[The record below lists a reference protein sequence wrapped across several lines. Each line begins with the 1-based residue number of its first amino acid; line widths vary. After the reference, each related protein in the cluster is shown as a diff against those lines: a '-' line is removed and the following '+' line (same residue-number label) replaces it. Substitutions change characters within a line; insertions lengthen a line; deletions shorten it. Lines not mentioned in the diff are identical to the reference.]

1 MINDRL
7 HSKEVLHRFGKRV
20 VSRSRANLTRDGRK
34 GRLYDSLEFE
44 LDVFKNSISLGFSM
58 NDYGEFI
65 DQGVSGTKRKFN
77 TRFSFRDKMPP
88 RRKMLEIVNRK
99 RMRLRD
105 RTSGK
110 FKKGGQD
117 SLAFLVQR
125 HVFEQGI
132 APSYFFTK
140 PFESAFKDLPDDLE
154 EAYALDIGDMIQQ
167 AFSNGTT
174 N

>member
-1 MINDRL
+1 
-7 HSKEVLHRFGKRV
+7 
-20 VSRSRANLTRDGRK
+20 
-34 GRLYDSLEFE
+34 
-44 LDVFKNSISLGFSM
+44 M

-77 TRFSFRDKMPP
+77 TKFSFRDKMPP
-88 RRKMLEIVNRK
+88 RSKMLAFANRK

-105 RTSGK
+105 RSSGK

-117 SLAFLVQR
+117 SLAFLLQR

-140 PFESAFKDLPDDLE
+140 PFESAFNDLPDDLE
-154 EAYALDIGDMIQQ
+154 EAYALDIGEMIQQ
-167 AFSNGTT
+167 AFKSQ
-174 N
+174 